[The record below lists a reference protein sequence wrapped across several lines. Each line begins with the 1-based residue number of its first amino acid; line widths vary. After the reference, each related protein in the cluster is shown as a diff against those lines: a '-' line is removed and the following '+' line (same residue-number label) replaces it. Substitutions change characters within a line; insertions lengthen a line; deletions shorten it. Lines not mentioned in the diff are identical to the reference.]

1 MVFEVSDGSFGGVAA
16 IRMWWHQL
24 VINVFLSEKLLEIFG
39 GFIVKFLEQ
48 RLETVIDKGLVQ
60 VFENLE
66 HFGTGI
72 IFKRMC
78 DDRVAIVFIHH
89 HDVLVALA

>member
-24 VINVFLSEKLLEIFG
+24 VINVFLSEKLPEIFG
-39 GFIVKFLEQ
+39 GFIVNFLEQ
-48 RLETVIDKGLVQ
+48 RSGTAVKEGLVQ
-60 VFENLE
+60 VFEKSDQ
-66 HFGTGI
+66 FRTGT
-72 IFKRMC
+72 IFKRIC
-78 DDRVAIVFIHH
+78 YDRVVILFVQH